1 MPETFNSPP
10 PPPEKKRR
18 RKTHIKEFVNSF
30 FLPKPVKWFA
40 FFSSAPPALSHGD
53 KSHMRDLV
61 EMTLNLVGRDYDEA
75 KTLEKLAQDA
85 TQALGEKK
93 VV

>member
-1 MPETFNSPP
+1 
-10 PPPEKKRR
+10 
-18 RKTHIKEFVNSF
+18 
-30 FLPKPVKWFA
+30 
-40 FFSSAPPALSHGD
+40 
-53 KSHMRDLV
+53 MRDLV

-93 VV
+93 SGVSLISLNFLLRKWSVYTKVLMIYHTMFC